1 MHLSTTEAIEVWDQL
16 RTHVLNRSHKAAA
29 ALQELA
35 QRDWAALTPRDRA
48 VILIASALER
58 DPMVPTARRAARRIL
73 STLEDES
80 AQAVAEENPF
90 LVREEEQPWEA
101 LPEKRRAL
109 LRSDVRR
116 VMDDSF
122 WAALKAAAGP
132 SAAMRL
138 VEKQLPSLSGNRTP
152 RFLRALGY
160 PAVHPDK
167 ARRRWLHRF
176 GLLEKDGETAA
187 VRTAAIAAF
196 GEFAEGAGA
205 PLGELDIVIGVFT
218 GAEGSDDPE
227 AAFCLPTPRCETCPI
242 ARQCQYARV
251 MEKFGVRTPQ
261 QPAQGRRLA
270 DAFLPE
276 DLPREKLQR
285 LGPDALTDAELLA
298 ILLRTGSGKDHAVE
312 LANKVL
318 KRAGTLDRLSR
329 YSIAELTAL
338 PGIGTVKAVTMKA
351 ALEIARR
358 VAANPITADEQ
369 VTSARRVFEQFR
381 GYFLDRQKEYFL
393 CLLLNTKNRIIR
405 QVTISEG
412 TLNQSLVHPREAFQ
426 EAIRDSAHAVIF
438 LHNHPSG
445 DPTPS
450 REDRHITRRLV
461 QAGEIVGVR
470 VLDHIIIGK
479 TSFYSFAD
487 EGQMTD

>member
-1 MHLSTTEAIEVWDQL
+1 MHLTTTDAIEVWDQL
-16 RTHVLNRSHKAAA
+16 RTHVLNRSQRAASA
-29 ALQELA
+29 VQELA
-35 QRDWAALTPRDRA
+35 QRDWAALSPRDRA

-58 DPMVPTARRAARRIL
+58 DPSLPTARRAARRIL
-73 STLEDES
+73 ATLEDES
-80 AQAVAEENPF
+80 TDAVAEENPF

-101 LPEKRRAL
+101 LPEKRRVL
-109 LRSDVRR
+109 LRGDVRR
-116 VMDDSF
+116 VMEDSF
-122 WAALKAAAGP
+122 WAALKSAAGP
-132 SAAMRL
+132 TAAMRL
-138 VEKQLPSLSGNRTP
+138 VEKQLPSLSGNRAP
-152 RFLRALGY
+152 RFLRAIGY

-176 GLLEKDGETAA
+176 GMLEKDGETAA
-187 VRTAAIAAF
+187 VRSAAIAAF
-196 GEFAEGAGA
+196 GEFTEAAGA
-205 PLGELDIVIGVFT
+205 PLGELDIVLGVFT
-218 GAEGSDDPE
+218 GAETSDDPD
-227 AAFCLPTPRCETCPI
+227 AAFCLPAPRCEACPI
-242 ARQCQYARV
+242 SRHCQYSR
-251 MEKFGVRTPQ
+251 MLEKFDVRPPQ
-261 QPAQGRRLA
+261 QSEGRRLS

-318 KRAGTLDRLSR
+318 KRAGSLDRLSR
-329 YSIAELTAL
+329 YSIAELTTL

-445 DPTPS
+445 DPSPS